1 MSIVRRTTEETRQCI
16 LLAAWD
22 HFRQLGF
29 RNTTI
34 ADIAG
39 TLGMSSANI
48 YRFFPSKDALT
59 EAICRNML
67 GAMIAAAQAAAAAPG
82 RAVER
87 LRAVLMILHCNLR
100 DQMTNQKRVHEV
112 VAAAMDENWASIGE
126 FLEACDAI
134 AAALIAEGQAR
145 GEFGPG
151 DPAMLGRMTMAACAA
166 IHHPT
171 LIAQCGAMNPD
182 MQPEAVVDF
191 AIRALANKNPPEQGQ
206 RSESAS

>member
-29 RNTTI
+29 RKTTI

-67 GAMIAAAQAAAAAPG
+67 GAMVAAARAAAGGPG
-82 RAVER
+82 GVGER

-112 VAAAMDENWASIGE
+112 VAAAMDENWPSIRE

-134 AAALIAEGQAR
+134 AIALIEEGQAS

-151 DPAMLGRMTMAACAA
+151 DPALLGRMTMAACAA

-171 LIAQCGAMNPD
+171 LIAQCGEMNPE
-182 MQPEAVVDF
+182 MPPEALVDF
-191 AIRALANKNPPEQGQ
+191 AIRALANQNPPAQPQ
-206 RSESAS
+206 RSE

>member
-1 MSIVRRTTEETRQCI
+1 MSIIRRTTEETRQCI
-16 LLAAWD
+16 IMAAWD

-29 RNTTI
+29 RKTTI

-39 TLGMSSANI
+39 TLDMSSANI

-59 EAICRNML
+59 QAICSNML
-67 GAMIAAAQAAAAAPG
+67 GAMVATARTAAAEPGAASA
-82 RAVER
+82 R
-87 LRAVLMILHCNLR
+87 LRAVLMALHCNLR

-112 VAAAMDENWASIGE
+112 VAAAMDENWPSIRE

-134 AAALIAEGQAR
+134 AAALIEEGQAS

-151 DPAMLGRMTMAACAA
+151 EPVALGRLTMAACAA

-171 LIAQCGAMNPD
+171 LIAQCGEMC
-182 MQPEAVVDF
+182 PEMPPEGVVDF
-191 AIRALANKNPPEQGQ
+191 AIRALANKNPSDQPQ
-206 RSESAS
+206 RSE